1 MLSWRSG
8 QSTVEFAF
16 LLLFSLPPLML
27 VTTDIARAFYMQ
39 AEVENA
45 ARAGAQYG
53 SRSPTTAVDT
63 TGIST
68 YAANDAANVSGLT
81 VSSSTCTCPPSGGSL
96 PTGVTACPSSYCT
109 NSPESTYVQVNTSA
123 TFTTVVPY
131 PGIPNTYTIQ
141 GQAIMQVQQQQ

>member
-1 MLSWRSG
+1 
-8 QSTVEFAF
+8 

-27 VTTDIARAFYMQ
+27 VTTDIARAFYTQ

-53 SRSPTTAVDT
+53 SRSPTTAVDAA
-63 TGIST
+63 GIST

-81 VSSSTCTCPPSGGSL
+81 VTSSTCTCPPSGSSTVPGGG
-96 PTGVTACPSSYCT
+96 TVCPSSYCT
-109 NSPESTYVQVNTSA
+109 DNPEATYVTVNTSA